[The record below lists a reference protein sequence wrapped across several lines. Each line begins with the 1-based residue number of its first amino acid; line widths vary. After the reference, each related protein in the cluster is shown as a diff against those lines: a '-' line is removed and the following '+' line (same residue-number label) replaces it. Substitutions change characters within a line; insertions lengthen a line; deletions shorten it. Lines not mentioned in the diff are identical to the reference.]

1 MADNNAL
8 RDYLRS
14 IGNYPVLTAE
24 QEKELAYK
32 IREGDA
38 SARERLIQC
47 NLKLVVSIAKN
58 YKNAKLTLQDLIG
71 EGNLGLIT
79 AVEKFNPDLGFR
91 FSTCATPWIKQA
103 ILKAI
108 TDQGKTI
115 RLPAHMF
122 QLMSKYKKLIAEL
135 TLAQEPITDEIL
147 AAKLGIT
154 VDKLQLLRNYKHE
167 AVSLDTPLTN
177 DGSSD
182 DTVADLVEDKDTETP
197 VEYVERNARTSEIYK
212 ALARLP
218 ERTQIIMKLRY
229 GLGTEDDPEEYH
241 EEHTLE
247 DIGERIGLTRERVR
261 QIEKDALIKMKTLI
275 DPSVL

>member
-32 IREGDA
+32 IREGDNA
-38 SARERLIQC
+38 AREQLIQC

-71 EGNLGLIT
+71 EGNLGLMT
-79 AVEKFNPDLGFR
+79 AVEKFNPDLGYR

-122 QLMSKYKKLIAEL
+122 QLMSKYKKLIADL
-135 TLAQEPITDEIL
+135 TVEQVEITDDLLCE
-147 AAKLGIT
+147 KLGIT
-154 VDKLQLLRNYKHE
+154 PDKLHLLRSYKHE
-167 AVSLDTPLTN
+167 AISLDTPLTN

-182 DTVADLVEDKDTETP
+182 DTVADLVEDKETETP
-197 VEYVERNARTSEIYK
+197 VEYVERNARIEEVYK
-212 ALARLP
+212 ALAQLP

-229 GLGTEDDPEEYH
+229 GLGTEDDPEEYRD
-241 EEHTLE
+241 EHTLE

-261 QIEKDALIKMKTLI
+261 QIEKDALIKMKSLI
-275 DPSVL
+275 DSSVL